1 MEYEKIQLGK
11 FIIAGISV
19 RTINRDNRSQRDI
32 SELWGRLLMNNVVQS
47 IPNKV
52 SDDIYCMYTD
62 YESDFTGEYT
72 TILGCQVS
80 SIEGISDEYTIKE
93 VPTSNYY
100 KFISEG
106 RIPETIAKTW
116 DFIWQSNIKR
126 KYEADFE
133 VYGKSA
139 ENPENA
145 IVATYLSIE

>member
-1 MEYEKIQLGK
+1 MKYEKVTLEK
-11 FIIAGISV
+11 FTVAGISV
-19 RTINRDNRSQRDI
+19 RTINKEGRSQRDI
-32 SELWGRLLMNNVVQS
+32 SELWGKLLIDNVIQS
-47 IPNKV
+47 IPNRV
-52 SDDIYCMYTD
+52 SDDIYCIYTE

-93 VPTSNYY
+93 IPTCDYY

-106 RIPETIAKTW
+106 KIPEAVGNTW
-116 DFIWQSNIKR
+116 NFIWQSDIKR
-126 KYEADFE
+126 KYLADFE